1 VLQWDTRRSF
11 CCARENC
18 RKRKTPPSVRFLGRK
33 LYVGAVV
40 VLLSAM
46 MHGLKRKRVERLRNE
61 LGISERTL
69 ERWRVWWL
77 ENFVDSAFWKSAR
90 ARFMPRVEES
100 LLPLSL
106 VAAFAA
112 EGREGLI
119 RLLLFIAPI
128 TAPARKGVAATAAT
142 VPRVPVSRRALRV
155 MVDKENRDTLNR
167 KPTQPAQRLAQ
178 VFDCLAA
185 IAKSIERIANHDV
198 GTGRGLLDPDFGVL
212 LASEMQDA

>member
-1 VLQWDTRRSF
+1 MEKLLKDGLLIKLLEKVDADLAEEAEAEGCVYCGEKLHHGDYKRKPRGGPEWDRRRSF

-33 LYVGAVV
+33 VYVGAVV

-90 ARFMPRVEES
+90 ARFMPRLEES

-112 EGREGLI
+112 ERREGLI

-128 TAPARKGVAATAAT
+128 TAPARKGAGA
-142 VPRVPVSRRALRV
+142 
-155 MVDKENRDTLNR
+155 M
-167 KPTQPAQRLAQ
+167 
-178 VFDCLAA
+178 
-185 IAKSIERIANHDV
+185 
-198 GTGRGLLDPDFGVL
+198 
-212 LASEMQDA
+212 

>member
-1 VLQWDTRRSF
+1 MQKLLKDGLLIKLLEKADADLAEEAEAEGCAHCGEKLHHGDYRRKPRGVLQWDTRRSF

-33 LYVGAVV
+33 VYVGAVV

-69 ERWRVWWL
+69 ERWRAWWL

-128 TAPARKGVAATAAT
+128 TAPARKGVGA
-142 VPRVPVSRRALRV
+142 
-155 MVDKENRDTLNR
+155 M
-167 KPTQPAQRLAQ
+167 
-178 VFDCLAA
+178 
-185 IAKSIERIANHDV
+185 
-198 GTGRGLLDPDFGVL
+198 
-212 LASEMQDA
+212 